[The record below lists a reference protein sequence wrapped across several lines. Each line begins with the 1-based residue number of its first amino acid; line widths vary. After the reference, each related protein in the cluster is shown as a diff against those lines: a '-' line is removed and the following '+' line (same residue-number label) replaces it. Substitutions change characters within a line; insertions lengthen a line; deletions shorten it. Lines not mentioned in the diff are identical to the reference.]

1 MPTLQCT
8 SCGATY
14 HTAVTGPHLALA
26 PLMFGCDAC
35 GSREP
40 LHIGVTSGSA
50 HEMDGRKS
58 GAATVPDHA
67 APRDSRPPGSA

>member
-14 HTAVTGPHLALA
+14 HTHVTGPHLALA
-26 PLMFGCDAC
+26 PLTFGCDAC

-40 LHIGVTSGSA
+40 LRIGVTSASA
-50 HEMDGRKS
+50 HEMDGRES
-58 GAATVPDHA
+58 GAANDARHA
-67 APRDSRPPGSA
+67 ASLGSRAPGAA